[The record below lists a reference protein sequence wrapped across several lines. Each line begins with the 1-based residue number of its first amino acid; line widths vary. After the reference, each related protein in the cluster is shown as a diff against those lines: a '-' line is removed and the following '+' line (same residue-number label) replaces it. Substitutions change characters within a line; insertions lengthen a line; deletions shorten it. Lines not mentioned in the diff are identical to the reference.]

1 MTRPVGFCRT
11 YLLRCGSV
19 SDSKEQARNT
29 DVFVELIP
37 VQARAATTN
46 EMVLSLFGSRTQQSR
61 EVREWD

>member
-1 MTRPVGFCRT
+1 MTRPAGLCRIN
-11 YLLRCGSV
+11 LLRCGSV

-61 EVREWD
+61 EI